1 MGYMATW
8 GPKGFI
14 VSTKKIAVMEGL
26 STSLSLKQ
34 DSENDT
40 SGTQTTNTRGR
51 ELRPITFK
59 VTYLA
64 AAGVDPRGQIDEW
77 EAQLGNAYPLIIGGK
92 RFGAEKMK
100 LTKVETSDILLSN
113 SGGFIRAVISI
124 TLEEYS
130 DGKVSKLISSGTS
143 AKKAKSAKAKAAIEE
158 QVAALNAT
166 ASASDRASKKTSA
179 TTNTTYS

>member
-8 GPKGFI
+8 GPKGFLISTHKI
-14 VSTKKIAVMEGL
+14 VVLEGL
-26 STSLSLKQ
+26 TTSLTLKE

-40 SGTQTTNTRGR
+40 SGTQPTNTRGR
-51 ELRPITFK
+51 ELRPITFSVK
-59 VTYLA
+59 YLA

-100 LTKVETSDILLSN
+100 LTKVDTKDILLTN
-113 SGGFIRAVISI
+113 TGAFIQATVSI

-130 DGKVSKLISSGTS
+130 EGKTSKLVS
-143 AKKAKSAKAKAAIEE
+143 AKSSNGSTAKSEVEA
-158 QVAALNAT
+158 QVAAINAK
-166 ASASDRASKKTSA
+166 ASASDKETKKPTA
-179 TTNTTYS
+179 ARGGAAR